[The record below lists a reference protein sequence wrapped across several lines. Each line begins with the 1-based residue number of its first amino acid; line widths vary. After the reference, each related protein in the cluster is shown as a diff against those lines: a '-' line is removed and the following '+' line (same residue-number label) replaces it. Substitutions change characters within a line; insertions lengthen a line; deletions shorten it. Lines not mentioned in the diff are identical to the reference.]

1 MFLLLLVVMWSRCI
15 VAPRPSASDPILPY
29 FEKLIGGSRDDMDAF
44 QGGKRPNKPFQC
56 SSVWFYGGTVIPFEV
71 VMFQL
76 HRSKRPLSLTTTS
89 RYDSYKHRGTVFPS
103 FHVDDTSF
111 PLMMRTPMV
120 ETTYRYYR
128 Y

>member
-1 MFLLLLVVMWSRCI
+1 MFLLLLVVVWSRCI
-15 VAPRPSASDPILPY
+15 VAPRPSAGDPILPY

-44 QGGKRPNKPFQC
+44 QGKKTKQTVSMYFC
-56 SSVWFYGGTVIPFEV
+56 MVLWWKTVIPFEV

-76 HRSKRPLSLTTTS
+76 HRSKRPLSLATTS